1 MDGLTAVKQLRK
13 EEKELGLR
21 RNLVIALTGNAR
33 EQQRQNALDAGM
45 DAVVSLQTLLCLQTL
60 LRRCIVVWYID
71 RHHRL

>member
-45 DAVVSLQTLLCLQTL
+45 DAVVGLQTP
-60 LRRCIVVWYID
+60 
-71 RHHRL
+71 